1 MVGSIS
7 DVSHPKRREEDVTL
21 ELSLDMENEEPH
33 HSDGRKGDL
42 EGIGA
47 MFDGWMNI
55 AGHRKGGANVLRGD
69 CRLSCR
75 DCVMKT
81 RRK

>member
-7 DVSHPKRREEDVTL
+7 DVNHPKRREEDVAL
-21 ELSLDMENEEPH
+21 ELSLDMENEESH

-55 AGHRKGGANVLRGD
+55 AGRRKGERTFYEKIVD
-69 CRLSCR
+69 CPAGIA
-75 DCVMKT
+75 
-81 RRK
+81 

>member
-7 DVSHPKRREEDVTL
+7 DVSHPKRREEDVAL

-55 AGHRKGGANVLRGD
+55 AGHGKGERMFYDEIVD
-69 CRLSCR
+69 CLAEIA
-75 DCVMKT
+75 
-81 RRK
+81 

>member
-7 DVSHPKRREEDVTL
+7 DVSHPKRLEEDVAL
-21 ELSLDMENEEPH
+21 ELCLDMENEESH

-55 AGHRKGGANVLRGD
+55 AGHQKGERMFNGETVDYLAGIAR
-69 CRLSCR
+69 
-75 DCVMKT
+75 
-81 RRK
+81 

>member
-7 DVSHPKRREEDVTL
+7 DVSNPTRREEDVAL
-21 ELSLDMENEEPH
+21 ELSLDMENEEAH

-55 AGHRKGGANVLRGD
+55 AGHRKGERIVYEEIVD
-69 CRLSCR
+69 CLAGIAR
-75 DCVMKT
+75 
-81 RRK
+81 

>member
-7 DVSHPKRREEDVTL
+7 DVSHLTRREEDVAL

-55 AGHRKGGANVLRGD
+55 AGHGKGERMFYEEIVDSLAGIV
-69 CRLSCR
+69 
-75 DCVMKT
+75 
-81 RRK
+81 